1 MFNFDKNNSE
11 RYITINLA
19 KGDQCLNNKE
29 QNYSIIYNISCDESV
44 NFTLNL
50 EDFNPDNC
58 VNIIQGKSKEACGIL
73 SSSSVQNF
81 LMKYKLYIGISFIA
95 VGIYLG
101 FFGAY
106 FIHMTIVFLME
117 IFVIIIMFKILMIL
131 DIGGI
136 TILIICGIIIIE
148 IGILS
153 YMLEVRMEI
162 FIGLVGGIFG
172 FILGTIIYD
181 FIGIYFS
188 NNITYYI
195 LIFIGI
201 GIFGVL
207 GYIYRKLISIIGTT
221 TIGSYLIIRGL
232 SYVLDGY
239 LPYIDES
246 IIRELISRGF
256 DSDFKI
262 SGLYYIYLLIL
273 AFLITV
279 GILVQNHMNKD
290 KSDNDY
296 KNIVKN
302 FNEAIKELN
311 DTIV

>member
-1 MFNFDKNNSE
+1 
-11 RYITINLA
+11 
-19 KGDQCLNNKE
+19 
-29 QNYSIIYNISCDESV
+29 
-44 NFTLNL
+44 
-50 EDFNPDNC
+50 
-58 VNIIQGKSKEACGIL
+58 
-73 SSSSVQNF
+73 
-81 LMKYKLYIGISFIA
+81 
-95 VGIYLG
+95 
-101 FFGAY
+101 
-106 FIHMTIVFLME
+106 
-117 IFVIIIMFKILMIL
+117 
-131 DIGGI
+131 
-136 TILIICGIIIIE
+136 
-148 IGILS
+148 
-153 YMLEVRMEI
+153 MEI

-181 FIGIYFS
+181 FIGIYFR
-188 NNITYYI
+188 NNIAYYI

-246 IIRELISRGF
+246 IIKELISRGF

-279 GILVQNHMNKD
+279 GILVQNHLNKN
-290 KSDNDY
+290 KSDDDY

>member
-11 RYITINLA
+11 KYITINLA

-50 EDFNPDNC
+50 EDFSPDKC

-81 LMKYKLYIGISFIA
+81 LMKYKLYIGLSFIA

-117 IFVIIIMFKILMIL
+117 IFVIIIMFKILMII

-181 FIGIYFS
+181 FIGIYFR

-195 LIFIGI
+195 LIFIA
-201 GIFGVL
+201 L
-207 GYIYRKLISIIGTT
+207 
-221 TIGSYLIIRGL
+221 
-232 SYVLDGY
+232 
-239 LPYIDES
+239 E
-246 IIRELISRGF
+246 
-256 DSDFKI
+256 
-262 SGLYYIYLLIL
+262 
-273 AFLITV
+273 FLE
-279 GILVQNHMNKD
+279 
-290 KSDNDY
+290 
-296 KNIVKN
+296 
-302 FNEAIKELN
+302 F
-311 DTIV
+311 

>member
-11 RYITINLA
+11 KYITINLA

-50 EDFNPDNC
+50 EDFNPDKC

-73 SSSSVQNF
+73 SRSSVQNF
-81 LMKYKLYIGISFIA
+81 LMKYKLYIGLSFIA

-117 IFVIIIMFKILMIL
+117 IFVIIIMFKILMII

-181 FIGIYFS
+181 FIGIYFR
-188 NNITYYI
+188 NNIAYYI

-246 IIRELISRGF
+246 IIKELISRGF

-273 AFLITV
+273 AFLITT
-279 GILVQNHMNKD
+279 GILVQNYLNKN
-290 KSDNDY
+290 KSDDDY